1 MLPLTSTVNAEV
13 LGETKPWLVYAA
25 AALSGL
31 AATLIVLLLF
41 RIVTPARLARR
52 EQHAS

>member
-1 MLPLTSTVNAEV
+1 V

-31 AATLIVLLLF
+31 AAALLVLLLF
-41 RIVTPARLARR
+41 RMIVPARPAPRV
-52 EQHAS
+52 QHAS